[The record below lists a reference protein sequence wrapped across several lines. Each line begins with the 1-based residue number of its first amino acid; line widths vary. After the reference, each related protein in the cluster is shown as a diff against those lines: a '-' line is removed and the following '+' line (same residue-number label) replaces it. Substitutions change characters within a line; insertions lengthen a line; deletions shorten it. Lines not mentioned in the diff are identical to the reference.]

1 MTTETLPTLVAATT
15 ADADRETWME
25 ARSAGRVTASEVH
38 SIAVGGR
45 STWLRL
51 LDNKLNGETFKGT
64 ASTARGRRREAFLI
78 DFAKTFVDA
87 SIEENTVLFV
97 HPENGR
103 IGATPDGIGDRI
115 GVEVKSLDFGADPFE
130 VPAEHYDQMQ
140 LGLYVTGR
148 ERWLYVRE
156 VMGEDGEPTLDDP
169 AWQWIERDETR
180 IAQLV
185 SEAEKFLAW
194 WDAGAPASDDLDPE
208 LDDALAA
215 WADAR
220 RRKQAA
226 EADEKAAD
234 AVIRR
239 HIAAMP
245 DSDKPGVFKAA
256 GRAAQFVYTVTEK
269 QVLDVEAWAAAES
282 ASHHAWETLLARAS
296 ATEKAASALYTKPTV
311 STRLNISPS
320 KESA

>member
-1 MTTETLPTLVAATT
+1 MTTKLPPLVAATSAET
-15 ADADRETWME
+15 DRDTWME
-25 ARSAGRVTASEVH
+25 ERGRRVTASEVH
-38 SIAVGGR
+38 AIAVGGR

-78 DFAKTFVDA
+78 DFAKTFVDP
-87 SIEENTVLFV
+87 SIEENAVLFV

-103 IGATPDGIGDRI
+103 IGATPDGIGERI

-194 WDAGAPASDDLDPE
+194 WDAGAPVSDDLDPE

-220 RRKQAA
+220 RRKQSA

-234 AVIRR
+234 AIIRR

-245 DSDKPGVFKAA
+245 GSDKPGVYKAA

-269 QVLDVEAWAAAES
+269 PVLDVEKWAEAEPVSHAAWEALAERATAAAT
-282 ASHHAWETLLARAS
+282 A
-296 ATEKAASALYTKPTV
+296 ATALYTKPSL

>member
-1 MTTETLPTLVAATT
+1 MSTTLPALVAATS
-15 ADADRETWME
+15 ADADRDTWME

-45 STWLRL
+45 STWLRIIG
-51 LDNKLNGETFKGT
+51 NKLNGETFKGT
-64 ASTARGRRREAFLI
+64 ASTARGRHREAFLI
-78 DFAKTFVDA
+78 DFAKTFIDPT
-87 SIEENTVLFV
+87 IEDNTILFV
-97 HPENGR
+97 HPHNPR
-103 IGATPDGIGDRI
+103 LGATPDGIGERI
-115 GVEVKSLDFGADPFE
+115 GVEVKSLDFGADPLE

-140 LGLYVTGR
+140 FGLLVTGR
-148 ERWLYVRE
+148 ERWLYIRE

-169 AWQWIERDETR
+169 TWQWIERDERR
-180 IAQLV
+180 IRQLL
-185 SEAEKFLAW
+185 SEAKKFLDW
-194 WDAGAPASDDLDPE
+194 WDAGAPATDDLDPE

-220 RRKQAA
+220 SRKQAA

-269 QVLDVEAWAAAES
+269 PTLDVEKWAAAEPE
-282 ASHHAWETLLARAS
+282 SHAAWEQLGARAS
-296 ATEKAASALYTKPTV
+296 EAATVAAALYSKPTV
-311 STRLNISPS
+311 STRLNISPA